1 MMMNRTLRENALIIV
16 TLLIAMVLSILP
28 QPVWAATARP
38 QWVFVVLL
46 FWLVYVPQKIGP
58 ILAWCLGL
66 YVDLLLG
73 TVLGEH
79 ALIFVLVTYLVQR
92 WLRFIEAM
100 PLWQQIL
107 GVGVF
112 SACYV
117 LITAL
122 FTKWQGGL
130 VWHWQLLL
138 PILANMMIW
147 PWLYFLCRD
156 VRPRYDYTL
165 LNTKGG

>member
-1 MMMNRTLRENALIIV
+1 MILNRVLRENTLIIL
-16 TLLIAMVLSILP
+16 TLIIAMVLSILP
-28 QPVWAATARP
+28 QPAWAANARP
-38 QWVFVVLL
+38 QWVYVVLL
-46 FWLVYVPQKIGP
+46 FWLAYVPHKIGP
-58 ILAWCLGL
+58 FMAWLLGL

-79 ALIFVLVTYLVQR
+79 AFIFVLTTYFIQR
-92 WLRFIEAM
+92 WLRFIEAL
-100 PLWQQIL
+100 PLWQQTL
-107 GVGVF
+107 GVGVLSGF
-112 SACYV
+112 YILV
-117 LITAL
+117 TAL
-122 FTKWQGGL
+122 FAKWQGGL

-138 PILANMMIW
+138 PLVANMVVW